1 MSETPRSP
9 AVPRPTP
16 STRYRPPARGA
27 SPGSSPGTSS
37 PAPATRARSSRTGR
51 WGGRRAALAAA
62 LLALLGLLPGSGA
75 AQGVGLPLGSE
86 APAAAVEDLEGNPV
100 QLLDYVEEGRPTVIE
115 FWATWCDLC
124 EELQP
129 ELDRIRAEHGDD
141 VGIVAVAVAVAQ
153 SVRRVRRHLEDHD
166 PGYPFLWDAGGEAV
180 RAYRAPTTS
189 VVVILDADGRVA
201 YTGSGGDQEL
211 AEEVERIL
219 GG

>member
-1 MSETPRSP
+1 MSQTLGSP
-9 AVPRPTP
+9 VTSRPN
-16 STRYRPPARGA
+16 A
-27 SPGSSPGTSS
+27 S
-37 PAPATRARSSRTGR
+37 PAPSSRPSSSAPAAGAGSGRSGR
-51 WGGRRAALAAA
+51 WEGRRGALAAL
-62 LLALLGLLPGSGA
+62 LLALLCLLPGSGA

-86 APAAAVEDLEGNPV
+86 APPAALEDLEGNPV

-129 ELDRIRAEHGDD
+129 ELDRIRAEHGDE